1 MSREPMVFEGKEE
14 FLEALRRLLREG
26 TPAKTI
32 RVMTPFS
39 VPEAERVLPPRRSKV
54 RFFALIG
61 AGTGTLTGFVF
72 TILTSIEWGIIVG
85 GKPVVSIPPFVI
97 IAFALTILFGSLSTF
112 LGFLLLSRLPSV
124 RSIRSKEEYGNKFV
138 ILVEEGLPR

>member
-1 MSREPMVFEGKEE
+1 MIFDGKDE
-14 FLEALRRLLREG
+14 FVATLRRLLGDG
-26 TPAKTI
+26 TPAERI

-39 VPEAERVLPPRRSKV
+39 VPEAEAMLPPRRSKV

-61 AGTGTLTGFVF
+61 AGTGTLTGFAF

-85 GKPVVSIPPFVI
+85 GKPVVSIPPFII

-112 LGFLLLSRLPSV
+112 LGFLLLSRLPSI
-124 RSIRSKEEYGNKFV
+124 RSMRSKEEYGNKFV
-138 ILVEEGLPR
+138 ILVEEGPPR